1 MISSNG
7 SGGKKPRK
15 KKRKIQ
21 SEHRIVMRSLT
32 LEDYSD
38 VKEIMNIVF
47 PEFDG
52 AWKKNQFEAQI
63 SKFPEGQICIED
75 NGKGAV
81 EKVI

>member
-38 VKEIMNIVF
+38 VKEIMNIV
-47 PEFDG
+47 
-52 AWKKNQFEAQI
+52 
-63 SKFPEGQICIED
+63 
-75 NGKGAV
+75 
-81 EKVI
+81 